1 MANDVQVINNGGTD
15 GYLRLNKKCMLSMY
29 ISNAITYVL
38 ILIAFVLMT
47 EYARDLLGPA
57 HDVVWTLGIVLLV
70 LVLVYLVVA
79 PPIYYARYRYRLTE
93 DRVDVRYGIVVLRH
107 IMVPIERLH
116 QVEIHSG
123 PINNLLGL
131 SQVNITTAGG
141 TASISY
147 LETEKAEAIADR
159 LNALV
164 RAMLRDRERE

>member
-93 DRVDVRYGIVVLRH
+93 DRVDVRYGIVV
-107 IMVPIERLH
+107 
-116 QVEIHSG
+116 
-123 PINNLLGL
+123 
-131 SQVNITTAGG
+131 
-141 TASISY
+141 
-147 LETEKAEAIADR
+147 
-159 LNALV
+159 
-164 RAMLRDRERE
+164 